1 MEITLAIIKPHVVRN
16 VVAFQALKNLIK
28 EHFNILDSR
37 EVHITKQL
45 SEKFYAEHKGK
56 FFYNRLTTFM
66 GR

>member
-16 VVAFQALKNLIK
+16 AVAFQALKRLIK
-28 EHFNILDSR
+28 EHFKILDSK

-45 SEKFYAEHKGK
+45 SENFYAEHKGK
-56 FFYNRLTTFM
+56 FFYNRLITFM